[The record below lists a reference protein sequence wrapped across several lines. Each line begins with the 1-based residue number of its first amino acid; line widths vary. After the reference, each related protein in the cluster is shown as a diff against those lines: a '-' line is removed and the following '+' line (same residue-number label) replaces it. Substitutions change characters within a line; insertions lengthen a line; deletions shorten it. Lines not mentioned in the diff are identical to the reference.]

1 MNSKLD
7 LKFKVTDNPDRFYGM
22 INDTT
27 KSLENVK
34 GGHALQ
40 NVFKNGI
47 EKADTQEEAE
57 YFIAAFLDNLIQILE
72 CYNIW
77 SARA

>member
-7 LKFKVTDNPDRFYGM
+7 LKFQVNNNPDRFFSV

-27 KSLENVK
+27 KSLETVR
-34 GGHALQ
+34 GGQALQ
-40 NVFKNGI
+40 NVFKSGI
-47 EKADTQEEAE
+47 ENADTQEEAE
-57 YFIAAFLDNLIQILE
+57 YFIEAFLDNLIQMLE

-77 SARA
+77 SVRT